1 MYYYDIYYFI
11 LVFPAILIATWAQYQ
26 VKHSFSK
33 YSKVPSQKRITG
45 AYAAQQILNFYG
57 ISDVSIQPIGGSLTD
72 NYNPKSKVISLSEN
86 VYNSTSIA
94 AIGVACHEAGH
105 AAQHAESY
113 TPIKVRNSLVPVTR
127 FGSVIG
133 LPLAFLGLIIDT
145 PFLIY
150 FGLALYAAVFLFQLV
165 TLPVEFNA
173 SKRAIKVIDET
184 GLLMEEEIGGARKV
198 LTAAALTYVA
208 SMIVALANL
217 IRILIRFSRRRD

>member
-11 LVFPAILIATWAQYQ
+11 LVLPAILIATWAQYQ

-57 ISDVSIQPIGGSLTD
+57 ISDVSIQPISGSLTD

-184 GLLMEEEIGGARKV
+184 GLLMDEEIGGARKV

-217 IRILIRFSRRRD
+217 IRILIRFSNRRD

>member
-1 MYYYDIYYFI
+1 MYYDDIYYFI

-184 GLLMEEEIGGARKV
+184 GLLMEDEIGGARKV

>member
-1 MYYYDIYYFI
+1 MNYYDIYYFI
-11 LVFPAILIATWAQYQ
+11 LVFPAILIAIWAQYQ

-105 AAQHAESY
+105 AAQHNEKY
-113 TPIKVRNSLVPVTR
+113 VPIRLRNAILPVTNI
-127 FGSVIG
+127 GSALG
-133 LPLAFLGLIIDT
+133 LPLAIIGIFINFFPLVVIGLI
-145 PFLIY
+145 
-150 FGLALYAAVFLFQLV
+150 LYSLVAVFQLA

-173 SKRAIKVIDET
+173 SRRAVKVIDEVD
-184 GLLMEEEIGGARKV
+184 LLSKEEQIGAKKV

-208 SMIVALANL
+208 ALVVSIANL
-217 IRILIRFSRRRD
+217 LRLVLRSNRRR

>member
-1 MYYYDIYYFI
+1 MFYYDISYFI
-11 LVFPAILIATWAQYQ
+11 LVLPAILIATWAQYQ

-57 ISDVSIQPIGGSLTD
+57 ISDVSIQPISGSLTD

-184 GLLMEEEIGGARKV
+184 GLLMDEEIGGARKV

-217 IRILIRFSRRRD
+217 IRILIRFSNRRD

>member
-1 MYYYDIYYFI
+1 M
-11 LVFPAILIATWAQYQ
+11 
-26 VKHSFSK
+26 
-33 YSKVPSQKRITG
+33 
-45 AYAAQQILNFYG
+45 
-57 ISDVSIQPIGGSLTD
+57 
-72 NYNPKSKVISLSEN
+72 
-86 VYNSTSIA
+86 
-94 AIGVACHEAGH
+94 
-105 AAQHAESY
+105 
-113 TPIKVRNSLVPVTR
+113 PVTR

-184 GLLMEEEIGGARKV
+184 GLLMEDEIGGARKV

-217 IRILIRFSRRRD
+217 IRILIRFSNRRD

>member
-11 LVFPAILIATWAQYQ
+11 LVLPAILIATWAQYQ

-57 ISDVSIQPIGGSLTD
+57 ISDVSIQPISGSLTD

-184 GLLMEEEIGGARKV
+184 GLLMDEEIGGARKV